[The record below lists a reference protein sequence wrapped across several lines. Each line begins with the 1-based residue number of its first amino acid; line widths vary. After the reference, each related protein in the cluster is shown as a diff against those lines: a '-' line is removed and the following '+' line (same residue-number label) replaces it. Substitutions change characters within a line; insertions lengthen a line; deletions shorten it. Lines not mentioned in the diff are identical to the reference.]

1 MRAVLQRVS
10 SAQVVVGGEIVGEIG
25 RGFDF
30 PRSRAGRYRSRRGW
44 LAGRVTKLRI
54 FESEP
59 GRMDESLIDVDGE
72 ALVIS
77 QFTLFGSLKK
87 GNRPSFNRAAPSSLA
102 VPRYQDFVH
111 KLSVLLGKNV
121 PTGRFGEDMKI
132 EAQNDGP
139 VTLIV
144 DTKERDFRSASRRK
158 ARKAPNRR
166 AQDGRASSAG
176 ERSWQAARRKW
187 KWSGRRLQILARC

>member
-1 MRAVLQRVS
+1 MRAVIQRVS
-10 SAQVVVGGEIVGEIG
+10 SAKVAVGGEVVGEIE
-25 RGFDF
+25 RGVLIFLGVGQEDTE
-30 PRSRAGRYRSRRGW
+30 ADGDW

-139 VTLIV
+139 VTLIL
-144 DTKERDFRSASRRK
+144 DTKERDF
-158 ARKAPNRR
+158 
-166 AQDGRASSAG
+166 
-176 ERSWQAARRKW
+176 
-187 KWSGRRLQILARC
+187 